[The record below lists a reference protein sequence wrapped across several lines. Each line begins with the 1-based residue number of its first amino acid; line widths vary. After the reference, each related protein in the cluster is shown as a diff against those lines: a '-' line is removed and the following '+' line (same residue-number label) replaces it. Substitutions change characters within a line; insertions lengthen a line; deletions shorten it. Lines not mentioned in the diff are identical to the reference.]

1 MGAAVRQWPAMV
13 EPAPTVA
20 DISAALA
27 RIHDSLGEAPAEP
40 TAAAVAAVVRNGGD
54 GTQVLMIH
62 RAEQRGDPWSGQM
75 GLPGGRAEPGDVD
88 PAATAIRETRE
99 ELALDLERDAQPLG
113 RLETLRT
120 HLRTKRGPLTVT
132 PYVFSIE
139 GDPEL
144 VPNHEVQEVLWVPL
158 AFFLDP
164 ANRSSLTWT
173 RRGVPLPFP
182 CYRYHGHVVWGLTL
196 RILETLLA
204 CVRGQPGDGGK

>member
-1 MGAAVRQWPAMV
+1 MNTH
-13 EPAPTVA
+13 APTVA
-20 DISAALA
+20 EISAALE
-27 RIHDSLGEAPAEP
+27 RTHDSRGPVPPEP
-40 TAAAVAAVVRNGGD
+40 TAAAVAAVLRNGGD

-62 RAEQRGDPWSGQM
+62 RAEQPGDPWSGQM
-75 GLPGGRAEPGDVD
+75 GLPGGRAEPGDAD
-88 PAATAIRETRE
+88 PCATAIRETRE
-99 ELALDLERDAQPLG
+99 ELALDLDREARPLG

-120 HLRTKRGPLTVT
+120 HLRAGSGPLTVT

-139 GDPEL
+139 GEPEL
-144 VPNHEVQEVLWVPL
+144 VPNYEVQKVLWVPL

-196 RILETLLA
+196 RILETLLG
-204 CVRGQPGDGGK
+204 CVRE